1 VGLKSRQNRRIDMG
15 GVNLEQHEA
24 HLQRLDGEV
33 EKAEGEVVQVG
44 RSILN
49 KAVVLQTIA
58 LIVTLIGLAIAAE
71 RRITTIE
78 VKTSIETQ
86 ARVDQE
92 RAMLEAIQKLQ
103 DQTRALSESQVR
115 VVTILDE
122 MNRRLALEDARRVAA
137 SKKE

>member
-1 VGLKSRQNRRIDMG
+1 MG

>member
-1 VGLKSRQNRRIDMG
+1 MG

-122 MNRRLALEDARRVAA
+122 MNKRLALEDARRVAA